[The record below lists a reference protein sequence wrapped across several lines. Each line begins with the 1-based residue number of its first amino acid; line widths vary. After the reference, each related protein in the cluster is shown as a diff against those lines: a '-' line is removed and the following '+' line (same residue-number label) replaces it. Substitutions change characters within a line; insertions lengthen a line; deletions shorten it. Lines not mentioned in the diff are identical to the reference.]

1 MLRLMKHLFWAA
13 AFLFVS
19 VAAFAQK
26 VEFEANA
33 PAVVAVGEA
42 FRIEFSL
49 NAKPE
54 EFVPPTFDG
63 FDVVAGPTLS
73 EGTSVSIVNGNV
85 TKTSSFTYTYVIQA
99 SSVGKASISAASV
112 RVDGKSYGTQPLTIE
127 VIADEAS
134 ARPGAGG
141 GEKQAGEAR
150 SAKLGADDL
159 LVRVAVNRNN
169 VFKGQPIRA
178 TFKIYTRVQL
188 GGLDN
193 VKYPAFNG
201 FWVQDLDVQG
211 YGWQRETL
219 NGKVYDAKIIREVLL
234 YPQQA
239 GLLHIEQFS
248 LNAVAQIVM
257 QTSPRGQSLFDDFF
271 GGGQTVQ
278 EVRKNLSTA
287 PVAITVKDFP
297 AGAPASFN
305 GAVGQFQMSGGIDK
319 KTMSANASDN
329 FTLKISGSGNL
340 PLIQAP
346 TVEMPTSFEQY
357 NKKTTESLAHNANGI
372 TGYRQFEY
380 PFIPRA
386 EGSYTINPV
395 EFSYFDPDAAKYVT
409 LNTSSFNIEVRPDST
424 GGGGVS
430 GIVSGINKEDLKI
443 LDKDIRFIRI
453 GDPCLTRRGNLLF
466 GSTAY
471 FAALA
476 LILLVFAG
484 GYLYLKK
491 RLSEMQNTVLVRN
504 RKANKVAL
512 QRLRAAFQH
521 MNAGSEKAFYE
532 EMLKALWGYMSDK
545 LNIPVANLT
554 KDNIR
559 EELLKR
565 NVSAELTGQFI
576 DTITHCEYAQ
586 YSPSSSGRMSEL
598 YGSAAGILSKLES
611 VIKK

>member
-1 MLRLMKHLFWAA
+1 MKHLFWAA

-134 ARPGAGG
+134 VRPGAGG

-159 LVRVAVNRNN
+159 LVGC
-169 VFKGQPIRA
+169 GQPQQRIQRTADQA
-178 TFKIYTRVQL
+178 TFIYARVQL

-193 VKYPAFNG
+193 KVSGIQRFL
-201 FWVQDLDVQG
+201 VQDLDAG
-211 YGWQRETL
+211 
-219 NGKVYDAKIIREVLL
+219 IRLAAGDVEQESVRRQD
-234 YPQQA
+234 YP
-239 GLLHIEQFS
+239 GSCSIRSRPGRHIEQFS

-565 NVSAELTGQFI
+565 NVSAELTGQLSI
-576 DTITHCEYAQ
+576 R
-586 YSPSSSGRMSEL
+586 SPTASMRSIRRRPRG
-598 YGSAAGILSKLES
+598 G
-611 VIKK
+611 